1 MTRKALNER
10 DLRALRIF
18 RVAAQAKGFAAAEK
32 LLGMT
37 KATISRQIKAVEDS
51 LGCRLCIRGPGG
63 FELTPDGTIILRYAE
78 DALDAL
84 DRIIPAVQAGRGVV
98 SGPVAIGMS
107 DNVIGNPDC
116 ALQAT
121 LDLLSQSAPEVA
133 LTLSTMPTNSLIGAL
148 MERKLDIVI
157 KGIHQAYARAPGL
170 NYLELFEET
179 HRLYYV
185 KSKQGE
191 RMRKPSELPI
201 VYRAAQPFV
210 EEVIEHMGYR
220 RGPEAIGMES
230 VAMLV
235 SSTHY
240 VGVLPTHYANML
252 KRIVPLAEVPKSP
265 TFSVKIYAVT
275 NGARPLSLAAEKTLE
290 LLRKTHGLPAAGA
303 DA

>member
-1 MTRKALNER
+1 MKRKTLNER

-37 KATISRQIKAVEDS
+37 KATISRQIKSVEDS

-63 FELTPDGTIILRYAE
+63 FELTEDGAIILRYAE

-84 DRIIPAVQAGRGVV
+84 DRIIPAVEAGRGVV

-107 DNVIGNPDC
+107 DNVIGNPAC
-116 ALQAT
+116 GLQAT
-121 LDLLSQSAPEVA
+121 LDELCRSAPDVS
-133 LTLSTMPTNSLIGAL
+133 LTLHTMPTNLLIGAL
-148 MERKLDIVI
+148 MERKVDIVI
-157 KGIHQAYARAPGL
+157 KGIHQAYARVPGL

-185 KSKQGE
+185 KSKTGKQL
-191 RMRKPSELPI
+191 RMPAELPI

-240 VGVLPTHYANML
+240 VGILPTHYANML
-252 KRIVPLAEVPKSP
+252 KRILPLVEVPKSP
-265 TFSVKIYAVT
+265 VFSVKIYAVT
-275 NGARPLSLAAEKTLE
+275 NGARPLSIAAEKALE
-290 LLRKTHGLPAAGA
+290 LLCKGHGLSA
-303 DA
+303 